1 MIGNMSVNQL
11 AIAGLIIMVVISA
24 FYHLYSENKVQRDMI
39 KEMKSNGSTVK
50 KNFDNKNKNKF
61 NPVDIAT

>member
-24 FYHLYSENKVQRDMI
+24 FYHLYSENEVQRDMI
-39 KEMKSNGSTVK
+39 KEMKSNGSAVK